1 MTAASRR
8 DRPERSVPSSSPRGG
23 DVSRTIRV
31 PWSAA
36 SVAEVRK
43 TVVDDLQTHAV
54 TPAVIDEAEIVV
66 SELVSNAIRHARPL
80 ADGTLR
86 VHWKVKAGVVEVEV
100 TDGGSEST
108 PDPRRAR
115 SGRRRVVGCA
125 SSAASP
131 TSGESPRTAPG
142 RPSGRPSADPRGGAA
157 TERVPSAGPLGF
169 APWVRHRGV
178 ARAQTTVR
186 PARHASSRHR
196 SCDAPSR
203 GSRARPTGSRCAR
216 SCRPRRRR

>member
-8 DRPERSVPSSSPRGG
+8 DRPERSGPSSSPRGG

-43 TVVDDLQTHAV
+43 TVVDDLQTHTV

-108 PDPRRAR
+108 PRPA
-115 SGRRRVVGCA
+115 
-125 SSAASP
+125 
-131 TSGESPRTAPG
+131 PRTIWA
-142 RPSGRPSADPRGGAA
+142 PSGRGLRIVRSLAHEWGVTEDRSGSTVWASLGG
-157 TERVPSAGPLGF
+157 
-169 APWVRHRGV
+169 
-178 ARAQTTVR
+178 
-186 PARHASSRHR
+186 
-196 SCDAPSR
+196 PSR
-203 GSRARPTGSRCAR
+203 RR
-216 SCRPRRRR
+216 SH